1 MIRRNPAAEPTLLA
15 MLMGLDAIHIQRV
28 PVPATD
34 VVSLAVRTGLTAYDA
49 AYLWLAMSRDAE
61 LVTLDRQLAR
71 VNQQLRERSRIS
83 EFGLQIN

>member
-1 MIRRNPAAEPTLLA
+1 MTSVLRPGAPPDH
-15 MLMGLDAIHIQRV
+15 GLDAIHIQRV

-49 AYLWLAMSRDAE
+49 SYLWLAMSRDAE

-71 VNQQLRERSRIS
+71 VNQQLRERWT
-83 EFGLQIN
+83 